1 MTTAPITVSHP
12 DGFCNLSE
20 SVIYISADTT
30 GLIGQCCIGGKVYR
44 GHRAI
49 TAAGPY
55 EVILERMIRTG
66 EYMLNQARE
75 TWDSPEDQVPFPV
88 VIDVS
93 VCLYGWATGQARRE
107 KVAELD
113 IARRHQIHAN
123 GILE

>member
-1 MTTAPITVSHP
+1 MTDMV
-12 DGFCNLSE
+12 E
-20 SVIYISADTT
+20 SKPLDENTIYISADTT
-30 GLIGQCCIGGKVYR
+30 GLLGQCCIGGKVYR

-66 EYMLNQARE
+66 EYMLNQAQE

-93 VCLYGWATGQARRE
+93 VCLYGWATAQARRE